1 MQLKIPVFN
10 HEIKC
15 FRTSAKSNALS
26 NKKTPKP
33 TRTKIKQNRI
43 HTLKN
48 NFPQT
53 QIVMQGNLGK
63 SNFLSQTLKDKN
75 ITDRIKALNLDAVLR
90 FITKCE

>member
-1 MQLKIPVFN
+1 MQLKIPVFY

-26 NKKTPKP
+26 NKKETP
-33 TRTKIKQNRI
+33 THTKIKQNCI

-53 QIVMQGNLGK
+53 QLVMQGNLGK
-63 SNFLSQTLKDKN
+63 SNF
-75 ITDRIKALNLDAVLR
+75 
-90 FITKCE
+90 